1 MLEIEN
7 LNPFSL
13 AITPIKFNTQLSLL
27 VGTNGCGKSRFLQS
41 LKLDGSSCIID
52 GKKIP
57 SSQIVYLSPGDM
69 SFGSIQE
76 KNSFHDIN
84 EHQSNSLYELYK
96 RYSGGDGIIENLAP
110 SKRNPDDKDYDFES
124 LGVNR
129 DEFVKRL
136 QIVSYTVEKDID
148 NLSKDD
154 LESFY
159 RTNNR
164 GLFSLQDITS
174 EFHFYITK
182 MNEALYNEWL
192 KETQQIENK
201 KISPKTFKKLY
212 DKEPWVV
219 FNDILR
225 SAFEGKYSISFPT
238 SHVDKGYIPVLLL
251 NEKISIEMNNL
262 SSGEKVMMSFVIA
275 VFSCLY
281 KAKRITTSEIKIL
294 LLDEPDAHLHPKMLK
309 TLHSFLEQIIEEF
322 ECYIIIAT
330 HSPTTAALAREKSI
344 YLLDNNLISAISKYN
359 AVNSLMDG
367 ISSIQLNVENRR
379 QVLVESSYDNDIYQE
394 AFDFLVRKNIIGS
407 DIHLDFVSSGP
418 KIDDELIKSKLSQF
432 IAKDIDSEK
441 IEAFIKGINGVGS
454 CTHIFSQVTSF
465 HKRGQNNIRGLV
477 DWDKENKDGNGIIV
491 FAPDTSY
498 AIENILLDPI
508 ALKIQLYQI
517 DNRKFQLLNSAGE
530 KVDLGSWLE
539 NPDSL
544 QNEVDMFMLDMLE
557 SPNNND
563 TEIHYM
569 NGMIIKSDSRYLK
582 TKGHNWNEKINKKYP
597 CLRKLTNGQFETL
610 KFHLLKKSMIDAT
623 RGDLLPIYFKEAFE
637 RLIKLG

>member
-1 MLEIEN
+1 MLEIKK
-7 LNPFSL
+7 LNPFSFS
-13 AITPIKFNTQLSLL
+13 ITPINFNTKISLL
-27 VGTNGCGKSRFLQS
+27 VGTNGSGKTRFLQS
-41 LKLDGSSCIID
+41 LKLHESVCAINGSIV
-52 GKKIP
+52 P
-57 SSQIVYLSPGDM
+57 PAAIVYLSPGSV

-76 KNSFHDIN
+76 KNSYHDID
-84 EHQSNSLYELYK
+84 EHHMNNIFELYK
-96 RYSGGDGIIENLAP
+96 RYSGGAGIIENLDP
-110 SKRNPDDKDYDFES
+110 SKRAPDDKGYDFEG
-124 LGVNR
+124 LGVAR
-129 DEFVKRL
+129 DEFAGHLKF
-136 QIVSYTVEKDID
+136 VSDMVEKDIN

-154 LESFY
+154 LKTFL
-159 RTNNR
+159 RVHNR

-174 EFHFYITK
+174 EFNFYIIK
-182 MNEALYNEWL
+182 MAEVLHNEWL
-192 KETQQIENK
+192 RSQQIE
-201 KISPKTFKKLY
+201 STKTSLKSFTKLY
-212 DKEPWVV
+212 DKEPWIV
-219 FNDILR
+219 FNDILKA
-225 SAFEGKYSISFPT
+225 AFEGKYSISYPA
-238 SHVDKGYIPVLLL
+238 SKIDVDYIPKLIL
-251 NEKISIEMNNL
+251 NGEINIDIDNL
-262 SSGEKVMMSFVIA
+262 SSGEKVIMSFVIA
-275 VFSCLY
+275 VFSCIY
-281 KAKRITTSEIKIL
+281 KAKRITTTEIKIL

-309 TLHSFLEQIIEEF
+309 TLHAFLEQIVEEF
-322 ECYIIIAT
+322 GCYIIIAT

-432 IAKDIDSEK
+432 ISKDIDSEK

-582 TKGHNWNEKINKKYP
+582 TKGHNWNEKINNKYP